1 MFEMLPSFVLSALNF
16 LATLLVFAI
25 GCVLL
30 GIAVLYIIDRTQTTN
45 TVRRNYPV
53 IGHGRYFLGG

>member
-1 MFEMLPSFVLSALNF
+1 MFEMLPGFVLQALNF

-25 GCVLL
+25 GCVIL
-30 GIAVLYIIDRTQTTN
+30 GILALYVIDRTQTKN

-53 IGHGRYFLGG
+53 HRSLAHIL